1 MISFGAKIPIAK
13 CKIQNKES
21 GQFENATVYEY
32 TCSDKSDVEK
42 IKRITAKQDWQ
53 FGFDIYNDARWK
65 NYILEK
71 DLKKHSYRVNSTHFY
86 TLENSRRKTIGLCET
101 QENDALVV
109 DLFETRAKRK
119 YRFVGQTMLAV
130 LARKVLD
137 SSTNSFLVIQNAL
150 PRSLDF
156 YKKVCGF
163 GQEIKDGDE
172 IYFVVDKSQLQQFV
186 DQTEQR
192 TTGKLISLYV

>member
-13 CKIQNKES
+13 CKIQNRKT

-32 TCSDKSDVEK
+32 TCTDSSDVDK
-42 IKRITAKQDWQ
+42 IKKITAKQDWQ
-53 FGFDIYNDARWK
+53 FGFDILNDMRWK

-101 QENDALVV
+101 QENDALIV
-109 DLFETRAKRK
+109 DLFETRTKGK
-119 YRFVGQTMLAV
+119 YRFVGQTMLAA

-137 SSTNSFLVIQNAL
+137 VPSSSFLVIQNAL
-150 PRSLDF
+150 PKSLDF

-172 IYFVVDKSQLQQFV
+172 IYFVVDKSQLQSFV
-186 DQTEQR
+186 NQTEQR
-192 TTGKLISLYV
+192 TNGEIISLCV